1 MDNYFI
7 FNGVTYVIIYDD
19 KKIKILKKIDNKLV
33 ELDKSEKK
41 KIESFFSREQS
52 HKYSSLYLTECLNDN
67 NVLEKKDYI
76 LPFLEWLEKL
86 IPEDS
91 RDNFY
96 RNIRTLS
103 IDYNFECLDR
113 KKSNNVD
120 TNVEGVGEYN
130 CTSNHITINKEY
142 LEYLSSISN
151 DEDFI
156 YNNYAVSIMHELAH
170 MASANYDRKTNI
182 SKCGFNTYPFSDA
195 NDNNRGLT
203 EGMTELISFTAIPF
217 VSLYTSGYFKEMKIA
232 KQLEMIVGA
241 NVLLE
246 SYFSNKGLEE
256 IKNNLLKY
264 INDENKVFSLFR
276 NIEFNYL
283 ISDLTDKQS
292 ILGNIQSSLLDFLE
306 AKCKK
311 ELENP
316 YLDRKM
322 FINMLDFYGRNLITE
337 SDMESIH
344 KNPDNYVGINK
355 NKEQLLKIKDK
366 CLTAIDGIDIYQENR
381 EKTQKLYQEKNDG
394 ESLLITFHIKNDD
407 KKCIYKLE
415 LMDDDKNKRT
425 ISTDEFDFNLSFV
438 NNMLEPTISYYAN
451 NNSIKEATSFDDML
465 YFIANNK
472 NSIVING
479 IDSTYANKLLSDI
492 DTKKESKLNE
502 KEFTKNISGFSTTTI
517 LLTYLVGISIIC
529 LAFLIIYI
537 LWFKW

>member
-103 IDYNFECLDR
+103 IDYNFEYLDR

-151 DEDFI
+151 DDDFI

-182 SKCGFNTYPFSDA
+182 SKCGFNTYPFSDV

-203 EGMTELISFTAIPF
+203 EGLTELISFTAIPF

-232 KQLEMIVGA
+232 KQLEMIVGT

-438 NNMLEPTISYYAN
+438 NNMLEPTITYYAN

-537 LWFKW
+537 L

>member
-52 HKYSSLYLTECLNDN
+52 HKYSSRYLTECLNDN

-182 SKCGFNTYPFSDA
+182 SKCGFNTYPFSDV

-232 KQLEMIVGA
+232 KQLEMIVGT

-292 ILGNIQSSLLDFLE
+292 ILGNIQGSLLDFLE

-415 LMDDDKNKRT
+415 LMDDDKNKRAV
-425 ISTDEFDFNLSFV
+425 STDEFDFNLSFV

>member
-19 KKIKILKKIDNKLV
+19 KKIKILKKVDNKLV

-67 NVLEKKDYI
+67 NILEKKDYI
-76 LPFLEWLEKL
+76 LPFLEWLENL

-120 TNVEGVGEYN
+120 ANIEGAGYN

-151 DEDFI
+151 DENFI
-156 YNNYAVSIMHELAH
+156 YNNYAGSIMHELAH
-170 MASANYDRKTNI
+170 MASANYDRQTNI
-182 SKCGFNTYPFSDA
+182 SKCGFNTYPFFDE

-217 VSLYTSGYFKEMKIA
+217 VSLYTSGYFMEMKIT
-232 KQLEMIVGA
+232 KQLEMIVGT

-283 ISDLTDKQS
+283 IRDLTDKQS
-292 ILGNIQSSLLDFLE
+292 ILGNIQTSLLDFLE

-316 YLDRKM
+316 YLDKEM
-322 FINMLDFYGRNLITE
+322 FINILDFYGKNLIAE

-355 NKEQLLKIKDK
+355 NKEQFLKIKDK
-366 CLTAIDGIDIYQENR
+366 YLAAINGIDIYQENR
-381 EKTQKLYQEKNDG
+381 EKTQKLYQEKNDM
-394 ESLLITFHIKNDD
+394 ESLLITFDIKNDD

-415 LMDDDKNKRT
+415 LMDVDKNKRT
-425 ISTDEFDFNLSFV
+425 ISTDEFDFNFSFV

-451 NNSIKEATSFDDML
+451 NNSINKATSFDDML

-472 NSIVING
+472 NAIVIKG

-492 DTKKESKLNE
+492 DTKKESKLKE

-517 LLTYLVGISIIC
+517 LLTYLVGTSI
-529 LAFLIIYI
+529 LFLSFLIIYS
-537 LWFKW
+537 LRFK

>member
-19 KKIKILKKIDNKLV
+19 KKIKILKKVDNKLV

-103 IDYNFECLDR
+103 IDYNFEYLDR
-113 KKSNNVD
+113 KKSNNVA
-120 TNVEGVGEYN
+120 TNIEGVGEYN

-182 SKCGFNTYPFSDA
+182 SKCGFNTYPFSDV

-203 EGMTELISFTAIPF
+203 EGITELISFTAIPF
-217 VSLYTSGYFKEMKIA
+217 VSSYTSGYFKEMKIA
-232 KQLEMIVGA
+232 KQLEMIVGT

-316 YLDRKM
+316 YLDIKM
-322 FINMLDFYGRNLITE
+322 FSNMLDFYGRNLITE

-366 CLTAIDGIDIYQENR
+366 CLAAIDGIDIYQENR

-425 ISTDEFDFNLSFV
+425 ISTDEFDFNLAFV
-438 NNMLEPTISYYAN
+438 NSMLEPTISYYAN

-517 LLTYLVGISIIC
+517 LLIYLVGISIIC
-529 LAFLIIYI
+529 LAFLLIYI
-537 LWFKW
+537 L